1 MVHAE
6 NRAAEQRHRQAGQDG
21 DRHQCRRV
29 MMTAVMLGFW
39 ALVAWVIISLTR
51 GSSTSRT
58 TPEHQPSANAVLDQ
72 RFARGEIDE
81 DEYRRRKDA
90 LRSP

>member
-1 MVHAE
+1 MMDWDGWGW
-6 NRAAEQRHRQAGQDG
+6 QAWAL
-21 DRHQCRRV
+21 
-29 MMTAVMLGFW
+29 MTAAMLGFW
-39 ALVAWVIISLTR
+39 ALVAWVIVSLIR
-51 GSSTSRT
+51 VSSTSRT
-58 TPEHQPSANAVLDQ
+58 TPEHQPSAHAILDQ